1 MPPSKT
7 QRWLDLIA
15 VLLGRRFPVSVE
27 FILQQVPAYRADLE
41 AVHDADEET
50 RGRAM
55 GSVRRKFE
63 RDKKELRRL
72 GIPLETVSLQMPG
85 GEAGE
90 GYRIPAAGF
99 YLPLLRV
106 VTGPESASTPDSTP
120 LSGRGPGTLAVELT
134 ETEARTAL
142 SALRRILEL
151 PVFPL
156 EREARTALGK
166 LTFDLDPALDEALPI
181 RVLERAGGADPAGL
195 LPLLMEALLERKRLS
210 LSYRGPRD
218 PAHDPPRAR
227 EVEPWGIFFQWG
239 AWYLLGHDTRR
250 DPPLRLYRVD
260 RILEAGKNAAR
271 PGTADFERDPAFDV
285 SRWMDRSAW
294 ELGAGDAQVQ
304 AIRVRFRP
312 PLDQL
317 AGRNNWGEAV
327 VAADADAVDEA
338 ASPGSVREFR
348 APNRA
353 PFLRWVL
360 SHGGEAE
367 VVAPPDA
374 VDDLRA
380 LAARIAARHVP
391 VGGAA

>member
-50 RGRAM
+50 RDRAM

-63 RDKKELRRL
+63 RDKRELRGL
-72 GIPLETVSLQMPG
+72 GIPLETVSLRMPG
-85 GEAGE
+85 GEPGE
-90 GYRIPAAGF
+90 GYRIPSAGF

-106 VTGPESASTPDSTP
+106 VTGSDSTVT
-120 LSGRGPGTLAVELT
+120 SDAARAPGTGVGSHTVELT
-134 ETEARTAL
+134 ENEARTAL

-151 PVFPL
+151 PAFPL

-181 RVLERAGGADPAGL
+181 RVLERAGGADPARL

-218 PAHDPPRAR
+218 AAQDAPRPR
-227 EVEPWGIFFQWG
+227 DVEPWGIFFQWG
-239 AWYLLGHDTRR
+239 AWYLLGHDPRR
-250 DPPLRLYRVD
+250 EPPVRLYRVD
-260 RILEAGKNAAR
+260 RILGAGKNAAR

-294 ELGAGDAQVQ
+294 ELGAGDAEVQ

-317 AGRNNWGEAV
+317 ADRNDWGEAV
-327 VAADADAVDEA
+327 PAADPDALDGAV
-338 ASPGSVREFR
+338 SPGSVREFPVR
-348 APNRA
+348 SRA

-367 VVAPPDA
+367 VVAPPEA
-374 VDDLRA
+374 VDELRA
-380 LAARIAARHVP
+380 LAARIAARHAP
-391 VGGAA
+391 AGETS